1 MMLPSRILSVLALAG
16 ACTLAAAAEPTPIG
30 LKAGALAM
38 AAAPAS
44 TPIGLKAGAFEP
56 PQAAAEF
63 PDGVRASD
71 GGALKL
77 AHYRGKVVLLVFGF
91 THCPAVCPTT
101 LATLAEARRS
111 LGADAAALQVVYVT
125 VDPERDDIANVRRYL
140 AGFDPTFVGGSG
152 QPPAL
157 ELLRKR
163 YGVTAQKVPAA
174 GGGADY
180 AMSHST
186 SIYLIDR
193 EGRLRA
199 LMPFGHS
206 AADFAHDVRQLLA
219 LK

>member
-1 MMLPSRILSVLALAG
+1 MSLVRLRLPLALALACACAG
-16 ACTLAAAAEPTPIG
+16 AGTLATAAEPTPIG
-30 LKAGALAM
+30 LKAGA
-38 AAAPAS
+38 
-44 TPIGLKAGAFEP
+44 FDP

-63 PDGVRASD
+63 PDGVRATD

-77 AHYRGKVVLLVFGF
+77 ARYRGKVVLLVFGF

-101 LATLAEARRS
+101 LATLAQARKL
-111 LGADAAALQVVYVT
+111 LGADAAALQTVFVT
-125 VDPERDDIANVRRYL
+125 VDPERDDLAQLRRYL
-140 AGFDPTFVGGSG
+140 DGFGAAFVGGTG
-152 QPPAL
+152 QPRAL

-163 YGVTAQKVPAA
+163 YGVSAQKVPAA

-186 SIYLIDR
+186 AIYLIDR

-206 AADFAHDVRQLLA
+206 ADDFAHDVRRLLA
-219 LK
+219 LG

>member
-1 MMLPSRILSVLALAG
+1 MVQALLALALASVS
-16 ACTLAAAAEPTPIG
+16 ACALAAAPTPID
-30 LKAGALAM
+30 
-38 AAAPAS
+38 
-44 TPIGLKAGAFEP
+44 LKAGAFDP

-63 PDGVRASD
+63 PDGVRATD

-77 AHYRGKVVLLVFGF
+77 ERYRGKVVLLVFGF

-101 LATLAEARRS
+101 LATLAEARKS

-125 VDPERDDIANVRRYL
+125 VDPERDDVAHVRQYL
-140 AGFDPTFVGGSG
+140 AGFDPTFVGGTG
-152 QPPAL
+152 EPQAL
-157 ELLRKR
+157 ALLRKR
-163 YGVTAQKVPAA
+163 YGVTAQKVPARD
-174 GGGADY
+174 GGADY

-186 SIYLIDR
+186 SIWLIDR

-219 LK
+219 LR

>member
-1 MMLPSRILSVLALAG
+1 VRPVPFVSRIPPALALAC
-16 ACTLAAAAEPTPIG
+16 AC
-30 LKAGALAM
+30 ALAV
-38 AAAPAS
+38 AGEPA
-44 TPIGLKAGAFEP
+44 PIGLKAGAFDP

-63 PDGVRASD
+63 PDGVSATD
-71 GGALKL
+71 GGALRL
-77 AHYRGKVVLLVFGF
+77 ARYRGKVVLLVFGF

-101 LATLAEARRS
+101 LATLVEARRL
-111 LGADAAALQVVYVT
+111 LGADAVALQVVYVT
-125 VDPERDDIANVRRYL
+125 VDPERDDLAHVRRYL
-140 AGFDPTFVGGSG
+140 AGFDPAFVGGTG
-152 QPPAL
+152 QPQAL
-157 ELLRKR
+157 ALLRKR
-163 YGVTAQKVPAA
+163 YGVSAQKLPAA

-219 LK
+219 LR

>member
-1 MMLPSRILSVLALAG
+1 MFRSRALLALS
-16 ACTLAAAAEPTPIG
+16 LAAASLLAVAADPTPIG
-30 LKAGALAM
+30 LKAGA
-38 AAAPAS
+38 
-44 TPIGLKAGAFEP
+44 FDP

-63 PDGVRASD
+63 PDGLRASD
-71 GGALKL
+71 GSELKL

-91 THCPAVCPTT
+91 THCPAVCPVT
-101 LATLAEARRS
+101 LATLAEARRA
-111 LGADAAALQVVYVT
+111 LGTDAKALQVVYVT
-125 VDPERDDIANVRRYL
+125 VDPERDDVASIRTYL
-140 AGFDPTFVGGSG
+140 AGFDKSFVGGTG
-152 QPPAL
+152 QPQAL
-157 ELLRKR
+157 ETVRRR
-163 YGVTAQKVPAA
+163 YGVTAKKIAPA

-180 AMSHST
+180 GVSHST

>member
-1 MMLPSRILSVLALAG
+1 MHPSRFLSALALAS
-16 ACTLAAAAEPTPIG
+16 ACTLAAAVEPTPIG
-30 LKAGALAM
+30 LKAGA
-38 AAAPAS
+38 
-44 TPIGLKAGAFEP
+44 FDP

-77 AHYRGKVVLLVFGF
+77 ANYRGKVVLLVFGF

-101 LATLAEARRS
+101 LATLAQARKS
-111 LGADAAALQVVYVT
+111 LGADAAGLQVVYVT
-125 VDPERDDIANVRRYL
+125 VDPERDDVAHVRRYL
-140 AGFDPTFVGGSG
+140 AQFDPTFVGGTG
-152 QPPAL
+152 QPQAL

-174 GGGADY
+174 NGSADY

-193 EGRLRA
+193 AGRLRA

>member
-1 MMLPSRILSVLALAG
+1 MSRLRAPLALLLVSA
-16 ACTLAAAAEPTPIG
+16 AMLAVAAEPTPIG
-30 LKAGALAM
+30 LKAGA
-38 AAAPAS
+38 
-44 TPIGLKAGAFEP
+44 FDP

-63 PDGVRASD
+63 PDGLRASD
-71 GGALKL
+71 GSELKL

-91 THCPAVCPTT
+91 THCPAVCPIT
-101 LATLAEARRS
+101 LATLAEARRA
-111 LGADAAALQVVYVT
+111 LGADAKSLQVVYVT
-125 VDPERDDIANVRRYL
+125 VDPERDDVASIRRYL
-140 AGFDPTFVGGSG
+140 AGFDATFVGGTG
-152 QPPAL
+152 QPAAL
-157 ELLRKR
+157 EAVRKR
-163 YGVTAQKVPAA
+163 YGVTAQKVAPA

-180 AMSHST
+180 GISHST

>member
-1 MMLPSRILSVLALAG
+1 MPLSRLLLALAAAG
-16 ACTLAAAAEPTPIG
+16 ATALAAAAEPTPIG
-30 LKAGALAM
+30 LKAGA
-38 AAAPAS
+38 
-44 TPIGLKAGAFEP
+44 FDP

-71 GGALKL
+71 GTALKL

-101 LATLAEARRS
+101 LATLAEARKL
-111 LGADAAALQVVYVT
+111 LGADAAGLQVVYVT
-125 VDPERDDIANVRRYL
+125 VDPERDDVAHVRSYL
-140 AGFDPTFVGGSG
+140 AGFDPTFVGGTG
-152 QPPAL
+152 QPQAL
-157 ELLRKR
+157 ELVRR
-163 YGVTAQKVPAA
+163 RWGVTAQKIPATD
-174 GGGADY
+174 GSQDY

-193 EGRLRA
+193 AGRLRA